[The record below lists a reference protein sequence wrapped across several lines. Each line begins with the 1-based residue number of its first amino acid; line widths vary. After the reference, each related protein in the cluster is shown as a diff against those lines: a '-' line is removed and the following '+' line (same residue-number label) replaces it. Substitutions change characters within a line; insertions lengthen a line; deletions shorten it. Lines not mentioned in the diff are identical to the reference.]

1 MKPSLASAQKSPGF
15 VGRELTAIV
24 GNLCFSDKAQRAQR
38 VTMSLALTPTGQSP
52 FGESPENTEI
62 NVSKGQTAEKAHSAK
77 KAIMTIAYSTIA
89 LVQELTQLSQSPA
102 RQI

>member
-38 VTMSLALTPTGQSP
+38 VTMSLALVPTGQSP

-89 LVQELTQLSQSPA
+89 LVQELT
-102 RQI
+102 